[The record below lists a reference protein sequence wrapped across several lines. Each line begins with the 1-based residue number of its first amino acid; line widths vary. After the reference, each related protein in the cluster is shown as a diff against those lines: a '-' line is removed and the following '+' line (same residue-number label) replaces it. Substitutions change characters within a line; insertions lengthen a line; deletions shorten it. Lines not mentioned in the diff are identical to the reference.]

1 MKLEIFI
8 FGITAF
14 FIYNAYTDGKY
25 TKLLFTFKKY
35 YTMIFYAVLGV
46 GLWLLFKRNP
56 QHAHKLLQNTNNI
69 VKYLPIEKS
78 SMDLL
83 SPILD
88 FTNTT
93 HSSFME
99 NMNNIN
105 PMGSMDPKTVTNPL
119 NHTRQ
124 HKRVVSETKKKYVAS
139 RQDWKCGIC
148 QTQLDHTFEIDHK
161 IRLEYGGD
169 NEVTN
174 LIALC
179 RNCHGQKTAK
189 ENM

>member
-1 MKLEIFI
+1 
-8 FGITAF
+8 
-14 FIYNAYTDGKY
+14 
-25 TKLLFTFKKY
+25 
-35 YTMIFYAVLGV
+35 MIFYAVLGV
-46 GLWLLFKRNP
+46 GVWLLFKRNP